1 MLKCSEYGN
10 VDVIPESG
18 VLCFARVFSVGVFCF
33 STRTASRRVSN
44 PWSGVQILQIK
55 NEQGRHKP
63 LSLLCKDI
71 STMNTYAKGIDK
83 VILCFLFLFCFF
95 QNPTADW

>member
-1 MLKCSEYGN
+1 MGVYSLYGCSASCRRS
-10 VDVIPESG
+10 VWRFPFVIPWALTG
-18 VLCFARVFSVGVFCF
+18 FDPLL
-33 STRTASRRVSN
+33 RRA
-44 PWSGVQILQIK
+44 QILQIK

-83 VILCFLFLFCFF
+83 VRLLGYNVSVST
-95 QNPTADW
+95 QAHGYR

>member
-1 MLKCSEYGN
+1 MDHIS
-10 VDVIPESG
+10 S
-18 VLCFARVFSVGVFCF
+18 VLVVCGAFVVGPW
-33 STRTASRRVSN
+33 VSI

-55 NEQGRHKP
+55 NEQGNHKP

-83 VILCFLFLFCFF
+83 VSWKRYYF
-95 QNPTADW
+95 

>member
-1 MLKCSEYGN
+1 MN
-10 VDVIPESG
+10 VAARQSVSD
-18 VLCFARVFSVGVFCF
+18 CFFCIQDSF
-33 STRTASRRVSN
+33 LFAA
-44 PWSGVQILQIK
+44 QILQIK

-83 VILCFLFLFCFF
+83 VRKRPQFLPTHTPFAGNLVSTSTLNLDCCILA
-95 QNPTADW
+95 TA

>member
-1 MLKCSEYGN
+1 MALS
-10 VDVIPESG
+10 
-18 VLCFARVFSVGVFCF
+18 FFS
-33 STRTASRRVSN
+33 A
-44 PWSGVQILQIK
+44 QILQIK

-83 VILCFLFLFCFF
+83 ARKRSTVV
-95 QNPTADW
+95 TDAAV